1 LRERR
6 GDIGA
11 LAAHFLALATR
22 KQGKPELRLTN
33 RDVELLERHPW
44 PGNVRE
50 LASVMERAAILSRGG
65 RLSIEAVLPRP
76 RANAFASAPRSVAT
90 AMVPGPIESERER
103 KQRDRANIEA
113 ALAAS
118 GGKIYGPGGAA
129 ELLGMRPTTLAS
141 RIQKYGIGRR
151 R

>member
-1 LRERR
+1 
-6 GDIGA
+6 
-11 LAAHFLALATR
+11 
-22 KQGKPELRLTN
+22 
-33 RDVELLERHPW
+33 
-44 PGNVRE
+44 
-50 LASVMERAAILSRGG
+50 
-65 RLSIEAVLPRP
+65 
-76 RANAFASAPRSVAT
+76 
-90 AMVPGPIESERER
+90 MVPGPIESERER